1 MISRYPNDIPIKH
14 PQWLDSQ
21 QFWANAAVQNP
32 SVCAALE
39 MDYSYLRELLIMSWC
54 VCVILSWYDDT
65 DDGDVVDD
73 DDDDD
78 DDDGD
83 RLWLGAY
90 TWIHC
95 FQKVSKVSFFTW

>member
-1 MISRYPNDIPIKH
+1 M
-14 PQWLDSQ
+14 
-21 QFWANAAVQNP
+21 
-32 SVCAALE
+32 
-39 MDYSYLRELLIMSWC
+39 C

>member
-1 MISRYPNDIPIKH
+1 M
-14 PQWLDSQ
+14 LDLLFLVNVFES
-21 QFWANAAVQNP
+21 FRLFLKYDEHLNALNV
-32 SVCAALE
+32 
-39 MDYSYLRELLIMSWC
+39 LIFADL
-54 VCVILSWYDDT
+54 CVILSWYDDT
-65 DDGDVVDD
+65 DDGDVVV
-73 DDDDD
+73 DDDD